1 MAKKKIVLST
11 KPLETVVIGKK
22 KTNRFGW
29 FFMAIIFLAFGLLIY
44 FLPELYDL
52 YDNYKKG
59 TVPNNDTV
67 KNETIPPVKEE
78 VPDEPEKEEKKYKEF
93 NVDKS
98 YEYENILFQ
107 NIQMKKKTITF
118 KAVNQSTEDINLN
131 NKNIFI
137 ELLNSEGQ
145 RIDAY
150 AIKGS
155 LEKELDYSFPADND
169 VKYFDIKIIE
179 KSDYTYINLDI
190 DEEGYST
197 LTCQNKNEEYIYTF
211 YNEKLSS
218 VNYKADY
225 QKNIENYNA
234 YYDKYNMLVARY
246 VNNNDI
252 NVSLSTSSLGL
263 SFKMDVYYNS
273 NIIINENE
281 FFFDKT
287 AKPHEVNFIMKANLF
302 ECR

>member
-1 MAKKKIVLST
+1 MAKKKVVLST

-22 KTNRFGW
+22 KSNKFGW
-29 FFMAIIFLAFGLLIY
+29 FFMAIIFIAFGLLIY
-44 FLPELYDL
+44 FLPDLYELYD
-52 YDNYKKG
+52 NFKRG
-59 TVPNNDTV
+59 NVPSNDTV

-78 VPDEPEKEEKKYKEF
+78 LPEEPVKEEKNYKEF
-93 NVDKS
+93 NVIKS

-107 NIQMKKKTITF
+107 DIQMKRNVITL
-118 KAVNQSTEDINLN
+118 KAINQSSKDINLN

-150 AIKGS
+150 AIKGELNQE
-155 LEKELDYSFPADND
+155 LEYSFPANKDA
-169 VKYFDIKIIE
+169 KYFDIKVIE
-179 KSDYTYINLDI
+179 KSDYTYINLDV
-190 DEEGYST
+190 DAEGYST
-197 LTCQNKNEEYIYTF
+197 LTCKNQNEEYIYTF

-218 VNYKADY
+218 VNYKANY
-225 QKNIENYNA
+225 QKNVGNYNE
-234 YYDKYNMLVARY
+234 YYDKYNMLVTRY
-246 VNNNDI
+246 I
-252 NVSLSTSSLGL
+252 NVDDVEVSLSTSSLGL

-281 FFFDKT
+281 FFFNKT

-302 ECR
+302 DCR

>member
-22 KTNRFGW
+22 KSNRFGW
-29 FFMAIIFLAFGLLIY
+29 FFMAIIFLVFGLLIY
-44 FLPELYDL
+44 FLPNLYDL

-59 TVPNNDTV
+59 TLPGDNAV
-67 KNETIPPVKEE
+67 KNETTPPVKEE
-78 VPDEPEKEEKKYKEF
+78 LPEEPQKEEKKYKEF

-118 KAVNQSTEDINLN
+118 KAVNQSSEDINLN

-155 LEKELDYSFPADND
+155 LKEELDYSFPADND
-169 VKYFDIKIIE
+169 VKYFDIKVIE
-179 KSDYTYINLDI
+179 KSDYTYINLDV

-197 LTCQNKNEEYIYTF
+197 LTCQNQNEEYTYTF
-211 YNEKLSS
+211 YNEKLSI

-225 QKNIENYNA
+225 QRNVQNYDD
-234 YYDKYNMLVARY
+234 YYDKYNNLVTRY
-246 VNNNDI
+246 ANVND
-252 NVSLSTSSLGL
+252 VDSSLSSSSLGL
-263 SFKMDVYYNS
+263 SFKIRVNYSSDIN
-273 NIIINENE
+273 INEIE
-281 FFFDKT
+281 YFFDKNS
-287 AKPHEVNFIMKANLF
+287 KPHEVNFIMKANLF
-302 ECR
+302 DCR